1 MEIMKVNLKYIY
13 LMGIILFLSLL
24 MTNSSFAD
32 SGYDLDEF
40 DDLELNSLYKQ
51 KKQVKNEAKQ
61 RLILYDDN
69 LFLLDDEF
77 DFGNDEIELMK
88 LDLDPEDM
96 ETAKEYEDFLNV
108 FFENL
113 VPVGN
118 NQSGNVGN
126 NQSGNVRNNQSG
138 KRNNSNKNSKRS
150 KSKRSSLGQQN
161 TSAPA
166 FKAPVSKFGFGVS
179 TMFGASIPMGT
190 NLKSSFT
197 SGSNFG
203 IHIDTPLS
211 FNVGSME
218 GKVGAEIYSSSMS
231 AVKAGDSPYKLTNLA
246 TTISVF
252 PLKSIEVK
260 AGLGVS
266 PSSIG
271 DHSKVLF
278 SVPVDINYHLPF
290 SVKGF
295 GMALNFHAQETLGI
309 PTDTGTEDS
318 KGTSEF
324 INVGFFITTPLVF

>member
-1 MEIMKVNLKYIY
+1 MNLKNTKW
-13 LMGIILFLSLL
+13 MGLIILLSLF
-24 MTNSSFAD
+24 MTGISFGER
-32 SGYDLDEF
+32 GYDLDEF

-51 KKQVKNEAKQ
+51 KKQVKNDDKQ

-88 LDLDPEDM
+88 LELDPEDM

-108 FFENL
+108 FFENSI
-113 VPVGN
+113 PVGN
-118 NQSGNVGN
+118 NQYDGSVGN
-126 NQSGNVRNNQSG
+126 KQYGGQKKSSGRKKSDTSS
-138 KRNNSNKNSKRS
+138 RRS
-150 KSKRSSLGQQN
+150 KSKRSSADSQN
-161 TSAPA
+161 TRAPS
-166 FKAPVSKFGFGVS
+166 FQAPIGKFGFGVS
-179 TMFGASIPMGT
+179 TMFGATIPMGT
-190 NLKSSFT
+190 NLKSSFS

-203 IHIDTPLS
+203 IHLDTPLS

-218 GKVGAEIYSSSMS
+218 AKVGTEVYFSSMQPANTS
-231 AVKAGDSPYKLTNLA
+231 GSPYNLTNLA
-246 TTISVF
+246 GTLSLF

-271 DHSKVLF
+271 DYSKVLF
-278 SVPVDINYHLPF
+278 SIPVDINYYLPF

-295 GMALNFHAQETLGI
+295 GMALNLHAQETLGI
-309 PTDTGTEDS
+309 PTDIGTEDT
-318 KGTSEF
+318 KATSEF

>member
-1 MEIMKVNLKYIY
+1 MNLKNTKW
-13 LMGIILFLSLL
+13 MGLIMLLSLL
-24 MTNSSFAD
+24 MTGISFGER
-32 SGYDLDEF
+32 GYDLDEF

-51 KKQVKNEAKQ
+51 KKQVKNDNKQ

-77 DFGNDEIELMK
+77 DFGNDEIELQK
-88 LDLDPEDM
+88 LELDPEDM

-108 FFENL
+108 FFENSI
-113 VPVGN
+113 PIGINQFGGSVGN
-118 NQSGNVGN
+118 KQYGGQKKSTGRKK
-126 NQSGNVRNNQSG
+126 SDTSSR
-138 KRNNSNKNSKRS
+138 RS
-150 KSKRSSLGQQN
+150 KSKHSSAGRQN
-161 TSAPA
+161 TRTPSFQAPIG
-166 FKAPVSKFGFGVS
+166 KFGFGVS

-190 NLKSSFT
+190 NLKSHFS

-218 GKVGAEIYSSSMS
+218 AKVGTEVYFSSMS
-231 AVKAGDSPYKLTNLA
+231 AASSGGSPYKLTNIA
-246 TTISVF
+246 GTISLF

-260 AGLGVS
+260 AGLGLS

-271 DHSKVLF
+271 DYSKMLF
-278 SVPVDINYHLPF
+278 SIPVDINYHLPF

-295 GMALNFHAQETLGI
+295 GMALNLHAQETLGI
-309 PTDTGTEDS
+309 PTDIGTEDTQA
-318 KGTSEF
+318 TSEF

>member
-1 MEIMKVNLKYIY
+1 
-13 LMGIILFLSLL
+13 MGIALFLSLL
-24 MTNSSFAD
+24 MTDISFAD

-51 KKQVKNEAKQ
+51 KKRVKNDNKQ

-108 FFENL
+108 FFGNS

-118 NQSGNVGN
+118 NQYGNVQN
-126 NQSGNVRNNQSG
+126 NQYG
-138 KRNNSNKNSKRS
+138 KRNNSNKNPKRS
-150 KSKRSSLGQQN
+150 KSKRSSLGGQN
-161 TSAPA
+161 TNASA
-166 FKAPVSKFGFGVS
+166 FKAPVGKFGFGVS

-190 NLKSSFT
+190 NLKSNFS

-203 IHIDTPLS
+203 IHLDTPLS

-218 GKVGAEIYSSSMS
+218 GKVGTEVYFSSMS
-231 AVKAGDSPYKLTNLA
+231 AANSGGSPYKLTNLA
-246 TTISVF
+246 GTISLF

-271 DHSKVLF
+271 DYSKILF
-278 SVPVDINYHLPF
+278 SIPVDINYHLPF

-295 GMALNFHAQETLGI
+295 GMALNLHAQETLGV
-309 PTDTGTEDS
+309 PTDDGSVDAGGG
-318 KGTSEF
+318 KATSEF

>member
-1 MEIMKVNLKYIY
+1 MNLKNTKW
-13 LMGIILFLSLL
+13 MGLIILLSLL
-24 MTNSSFAD
+24 MTGISFGER
-32 SGYDLDEF
+32 GYDLDEF

-51 KKQVKNEAKQ
+51 KKQVKNDNKQ

-108 FFENL
+108 FFENSI
-113 VPVGN
+113 PVGN
-118 NQSGNVGN
+118 NQYGGSVGN
-126 NQSGNVRNNQSG
+126 KQYGGGRESTGRKKSDTSS
-138 KRNNSNKNSKRS
+138 RRS
-150 KSKRSSLGQQN
+150 KSKRSSADRQN
-161 TSAPA
+161 TRTPSFQAPIG
-166 FKAPVSKFGFGVS
+166 KFGFGVS
-179 TMFGASIPMGT
+179 TMFGLSIPMGE
-190 NLKSSFT
+190 NLKTNFSS
-197 SGSNFG
+197 GKNFG
-203 IHIDTPLS
+203 IHLDTPLS

-218 GKVGAEIYSSSMS
+218 GKVGTEVYFSSMS
-231 AVKAGDSPYKLTNLA
+231 AVNAGDSPYKLTNLA
-246 TTISVF
+246 GTISLF

-271 DHSKVLF
+271 DYSKVLF
-278 SVPVDINYHLPF
+278 SIPVDINYYLPF

-295 GMALNFHAQETLGI
+295 GMALNLHAQETLGI
-309 PTDTGTEDS
+309 PTDIGTEDS
-318 KGTSEF
+318 KATSEF

>member
-1 MEIMKVNLKYIY
+1 MT
-13 LMGIILFLSLL
+13 GI
-24 MTNSSFAD
+24 SFGER
-32 SGYDLDEF
+32 GYDLDEF

-51 KKQVKNEAKQ
+51 KKQVKNDNKQ

-108 FFENL
+108 FFENSI
-113 VPVGN
+113 PVGN
-118 NQSGNVGN
+118 NNYQDSNLY
-126 NQSGNVRNNQSG
+126 
-138 KRNNSNKNSKRS
+138 SNKNNKADKNKKRLNSSKRS
-150 KSKRSSLGQQN
+150 NKKSGNPSRRNSN
-161 TSAPA
+161 SAPYS
-166 FKAPVSKFGFGVS
+166 PQIGKFGFGVS

-190 NLKSSFT
+190 NLKSNFS

-218 GKVGAEIYSSSMS
+218 GKVGTEVYFSSMS
-231 AVKAGDSPYKLTNLA
+231 AVNAGDSPYKLTNLA
-246 TTISVF
+246 GTISLF

-271 DHSKVLF
+271 DYSKVLF
-278 SVPVDINYHLPF
+278 SIPVDINYYLPF

-295 GMALNFHAQETLGI
+295 GMALNLHAQETLGI
-309 PTDTGTEDS
+309 PTDIGTEDS
-318 KGTSEF
+318 KATSEF

>member
-1 MEIMKVNLKYIY
+1 
-13 LMGIILFLSLL
+13 MGIILFLSLL

-126 NQSGNVRNNQSG
+126 NQSG
-138 KRNNSNKNSKRS
+138 KRNNSSS

-218 GKVGAEIYSSSMS
+218 GKVGTEIYFSSMS
-231 AVKAGDSPYKLTNLA
+231 AVKAGNSPYKLTNLA
-246 TTISVF
+246 TTISLF

-309 PTDTGTEDS
+309 PTDLGTEDS
-318 KGTSEF
+318 KATSEF

>member
-1 MEIMKVNLKYIY
+1 
-13 LMGIILFLSLL
+13 
-24 MTNSSFAD
+24 
-32 SGYDLDEF
+32 
-40 DDLELNSLYKQ
+40 
-51 KKQVKNEAKQ
+51 
-61 RLILYDDN
+61 
-69 LFLLDDEF
+69 
-77 DFGNDEIELMK
+77 MK

-118 NQSGNVGN
+118 SQSGNVG
-126 NQSGNVRNNQSG
+126 NNQSG

-161 TSAPA
+161 TSASA
-166 FKAPVSKFGFGVS
+166 FKAPVGKFGFGVS

-190 NLKSSFT
+190 NLKSNFS

-218 GKVGAEIYSSSMS
+218 GKVGTEIYFSSMS

-246 TTISVF
+246 GTISLF

-266 PSSIG
+266 PSTIG
-271 DHSKVLF
+271 DYNKVLF
-278 SVPVDINYHLPF
+278 SIPVDINYYLPF

-295 GMALNFHAQETLGI
+295 GMALNLHAQETLGI
-309 PTDTGTEDS
+309 PTDIGTEDT

>member
-24 MTNSSFAD
+24 MTDISFAD

-51 KKQVKNEAKQ
+51 KKQVKNDNKQ

-88 LDLDPEDM
+88 LELDPEDM

-108 FFENL
+108 FFDNSI
-113 VPVGN
+113 PVGN
-118 NQSGNVGN
+118 NN
-126 NQSGNVRNNQSG
+126 NNGTNNRKKLNG
-138 KRNNSNKNSKRS
+138 SKRS
-150 KSKRSSLGQQN
+150 ETTKRSKTTNRPLDRQN
-161 TSAPA
+161 TSASA
-166 FKAPVSKFGFGVS
+166 FKAPVGKFGFGVS

-190 NLKSSFT
+190 NLKSNFS

-203 IHIDTPLS
+203 IHLDTPLS

-218 GKVGAEIYSSSMS
+218 GKVGSEVYFSSMS
-231 AVKAGDSPYKLTNLA
+231 AVNAGGSPYKLTNLA
-246 TTISVF
+246 GTISLF

-271 DHSKVLF
+271 DYSKILF
-278 SVPVDINYHLPF
+278 SIPVDINYHLPF

-295 GMALNFHAQETLGI
+295 GMALNLHAQETLGI
-309 PTDTGTEDS
+309 PTDIGTEDS
-318 KGTSEF
+318 KATSEF